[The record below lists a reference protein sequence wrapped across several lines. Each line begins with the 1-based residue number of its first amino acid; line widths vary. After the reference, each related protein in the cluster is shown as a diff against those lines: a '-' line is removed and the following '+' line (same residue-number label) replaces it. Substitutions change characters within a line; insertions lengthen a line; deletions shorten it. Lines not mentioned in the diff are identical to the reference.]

1 MKIPVRIRALLIWN
15 KIFYSKPKADSLV
28 KISSGGKGVKSV
40 VFLLPSEKKLAQV
53 VSHFIKKSLNQ
64 DAIDVKFIVHENA
77 SYHYQTIL
85 KSDII
90 TFSDTDLNW
99 FGILD
104 FDKILKKVSDFNYNA
119 LVDLNRSIEQ
129 PLSLLCMR
137 LDIPIRVGFSS
148 PISNYLYTVVI
159 DPSENSFLEDN
170 YITIEK
176 ILGLDQ

>member
-15 KIFYSKPKADSLV
+15 KIFHSKPSADSLV

-40 VFLLPSEKKLAQV
+40 LFLLPSEKKLAQV
-53 VSHFIKKSLNQ
+53 VSHFIKKTLNQ
-64 DAIDVKFIVHENA
+64 DTIDVKFIIHENA
-77 SYHYQTIL
+77 LYYYNTIL
-85 KSDII
+85 NSDTI
-90 TFSDTDLNW
+90 TFSDTDQNW
-99 FGILD
+99 FGILE
-104 FDKILKKVSDFNYNA
+104 FDKIIQKVSDFNYNA
-119 LVDLNRSIEQ
+119 LVDLNRSIDQ

-137 LDIPIRVGFSS
+137 LDIPIKVGFSS
-148 PISNYLYTVVI
+148 PISKYLYNVVL

>member
-15 KIFYSKPKADSLV
+15 EIFHSKPSADSLV

-40 VFLLPSEKKLAQV
+40 LFLLPSEKKLAQV

-64 DAIDVKFIVHENA
+64 DTIDVKFIVHENA
-77 SYHYQTIL
+77 LYYYHTIL
-85 KSDII
+85 KSDTI

-104 FDKILKKVSDFNYNA
+104 FDKIIKKDSDFNYNA
-119 LVDLNRSIEQ
+119 LVDLNRSIDQ

-137 LDIPIRVGFSS
+137 LDIPIKIGFSS
-148 PISNYLYTVVI
+148 PISNYLYTVVL

-170 YITIEK
+170 YMTIEK
-176 ILGLDQ
+176 ILGLNL

>member
-1 MKIPVRIRALLIWN
+1 MIWN

-40 VFLLPSEKKLAQV
+40 LFLLPSEKKLAQV

-64 DAIDVKFIVHENA
+64 DTIDVKFIVHENA
-77 SYHYQTIL
+77 LYHYHAIL
-85 KSDII
+85 KSDTI

-99 FGILD
+99 FGMLD
-104 FDKILKKVSDFNYNA
+104 FDKIIKKFSDFNYNA

-137 LDIPIRVGFSS
+137 LDIPIKVGFSS

-159 DPSENSFLEDN
+159 DFSENSFLEDN

>member
-1 MKIPVRIRALLIWN
+1 MDNAKKIKINLIIFFFLYLSLL
-15 KIFYSKPKADSLV
+15 FGFVVGEDSLGGA
-28 KISSGGKGVKSV
+28 KI
-40 VFLLPSEKKLAQV
+40 
-53 VSHFIKKSLNQ
+53 
-64 DAIDVKFIVHENA
+64 
-77 SYHYQTIL
+77 
-85 KSDII
+85 
-90 TFSDTDLNW
+90 
-99 FGILD
+99 D
-104 FDKILKKVSDFNYNA
+104 FEKILKKVSDFNYNA

-176 ILGLDQ
+176 ILGLSQ